1 MKIKFSFTVI
11 TLIMVFVLV
20 GITQAQNSSLY
31 IPGNILKAYEKGT
44 RSYEGKPG
52 PGYWVNHSD
61 YTIKAELFP
70 ETRTVKG
77 HALITY
83 YNNSP
88 DSLTQFVF
96 RLYQDIFKK
105 GNARDWP
112 MNVNDI
118 TDGVEIDTLII
129 NGRGIDFY
137 SKQYRVARSSTNLV
151 INRLP
156 ERIAPNS
163 SAEIEISWSL
173 VIPEETRLR
182 MGAYSDS
189 TFYIAYWYPQI
200 AVYDDVDGWD
210 KQEYGGTVEFYN
222 DAGNFDVEITTPGDF
237 IVWATGVIRNAQE
250 NLAPEIYERYQQAL
264 NSDEVVRI
272 VTVDDYKNKKVTQ
285 GKEKNVWKFKAENVP
300 DFSFAACSNYLWDG
314 SSTEVDL
321 TGRKVF
327 VEAVYP
333 PDGKFQEE
341 VALFGRLS
349 VETLSNDWPGIPFP
363 YPKVTVFNGERK
375 WGGGMES
382 PMMCNNGTYGNRAGQ
397 IGVTLHEIAHTYFP
411 FFMGTNE
418 RKYAWM
424 DEGWASFFTFD
435 LVKNMEPEAD
445 ELPGF
450 VNALSYSLG
459 KDFMLPLVTPSY
471 SVKTQGYGL
480 MAYQQ
485 PAVAY
490 LILRDFLGDELFKK
504 CLHDYMNTWNGKHPL
519 PYDFFF
525 TFNRIAGEN
534 LDWFWKPWFF
544 EQGFSDLSIDGVN
557 FEKDKN
563 LTVMVKNLGSY
574 PVPIDIKV
582 FYSDGAE
589 ELFHQPASVWKNG
602 EKVFPF
608 KIYKAK
614 EFKRIELI
622 SVLGPDT
629 DSKGNIYEAK

>member
-1 MKIKFSFTVI
+1 MKFTFTLKILLVI
-11 TLIMVFVLV
+11 FFLAEISV
-20 GITQAQNSSLY
+20 AQHSSLY
-31 IPGNILKAYEKGT
+31 IPRNILKAYEKGT
-44 RSYEGKPG
+44 RSYDGKPG
-52 PGYWVNHSD
+52 QSYWVNHSD
-61 YTIKAELFP
+61 YKIKAELFP
-70 ETRTVKG
+70 ETRTIKG
-77 HALITY
+77 YAWITY

-88 DSLTQFVF
+88 DSLSQFVL
-96 RLYQDIFKK
+96 RLYQDVFKK
-105 GNARDWP
+105 GNGRDWQI
-112 MNVNDI
+112 NANDI
-118 TDGVEIDTLII
+118 TDGVKIDTLII

-137 SKQYRVARSSTNLV
+137 SKQYRVSRSSTNLL
-151 INRLP
+151 INRFP
-156 ERIAPNS
+156 EKIAPS
-163 SAEIEISWSL
+163 SSGKIEISWSL
-173 VIPEETRLR
+173 VIPKETRLR

-189 TFYIAYWYPQI
+189 TFYVAYWYPQI

-222 DAGNFDVEITTPGDF
+222 DVSNFDVEITTPGDF
-237 IVWATGVIRNAQE
+237 IVWATGVVQNAQE
-250 NLAPEIYERYQQAL
+250 NLTPKIYQRYRKAL

-272 VTVDDYKNKKVTQ
+272 ITAEDYKNENVTVGSKK
-285 GKEKNVWKFKAENVP
+285 NIWKFKADNVP

-321 TGRKVF
+321 TGRRVF
-327 VEAVYP
+327 ADAVYP
-333 PDGKFQEE
+333 QGGKFQEE
-341 VALFGRLS
+341 VALFARLS
-349 VETLSNDWPGIPFP
+349 VETLSNDLPGIPFP

-382 PMMCNNGTYGNRAGQ
+382 PMMCNNGTYSNRAGQ

-435 LVKNMEPEAD
+435 LVKTMEPDAD

-459 KDFMLPLVTPSY
+459 SDFMLPLVTPSY
-471 SVKTQGYGL
+471 SVKTQGYGF

-485 PAVAY
+485 PAIAY
-490 LILRDFLGDELFKK
+490 LILKDFLGDELFKK

-525 TFNRIAGEN
+525 TFNRVTGED
-534 LDWFWKPWFF
+534 LSWFWKPWFF
-544 EQGFSDLSIDGVN
+544 ESGFTDLLIESVS

-563 LTVMVKNLGSY
+563 LSATIKNAGNY
-574 PVPIDIKV
+574 PVPIDLKIS
-582 FYSDGAE
+582 YLDGTE
-589 ELFHQPASVWKNG
+589 ETFHKPASVWKDG
-602 EKVFPF
+602 KDIYQF
-608 KIYKAK
+608 KIAKAK

-622 SVLGPDT
+622 SVLGPDS
-629 DSKGNIYEAK
+629 DSNGNIYEVK